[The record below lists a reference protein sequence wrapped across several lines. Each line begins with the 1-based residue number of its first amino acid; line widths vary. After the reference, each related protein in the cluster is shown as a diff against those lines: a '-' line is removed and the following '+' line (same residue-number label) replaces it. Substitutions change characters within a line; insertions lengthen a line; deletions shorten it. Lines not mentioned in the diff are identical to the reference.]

1 MVDIKV
7 VDILKTMYQEE
18 RNKLGMDNT
27 NINYTHGD
35 KAEALN
41 NAIFMYENK
50 DEFIDK
56 DILRDMKVDLETE
69 LKVFQ
74 QGNIKLTEQRK
85 YELGAELSLIS
96 KLLKEDWGD
105 K

>member
-7 VDILKTMYQEE
+7 VDILKEMYKEE
-18 RNKLGMDNT
+18 RNKIGIENT
-27 NINYTHGD
+27 NTNYTHRD

-50 DEFIDK
+50 DEVIDK
-56 DILRDMKVDLETE
+56 DILRDIKVDLEEE
-69 LKVFQ
+69 LEVFK

-85 YELGAELSLIS
+85 YELGAELSLII
-96 KLLKEDWGD
+96 KLLKENQEG

>member
-18 RNKLGMDNT
+18 RNKIGTENT
-27 NINYTHGD
+27 NISYTHGD

-56 DILRDMKVDLETE
+56 DILRDIKVDLEKE
-69 LKVFQ
+69 LEVFR

-85 YELGAELSLIS
+85 YELGAELSLII
-96 KLLKEDWGD
+96 KLLKENQED